1 MKKMFFIL
9 CAFFIFL
16 TTKSEAQ
23 ITFQIDNTTNA
34 QYHVDCYDDFGN
46 LLGQYGVG
54 VYSFVPTI
62 HFVELLA
69 INRVSYCKVTIG
81 LGGPPPTSGDIVWV
95 GIPGNVPGYPDND
108 NSINSYAFLGGSPY
122 KVLFHS
128 SGTLK
133 IYI

>member
-1 MKKMFFIL
+1 M
-9 CAFFIFL
+9 A
-16 TTKSEAQ
+16 
-23 ITFQIDNTTNA
+23 
-34 QYHVDCYDDFGN
+34 
-46 LLGQYGVG
+46 
-54 VYSFVPTI
+54 
-62 HFVELLA
+62 LLA